1 MDGTVGLWLIV
12 LSFLAV
18 MFGPAIL
25 NGMSR
30 SKDTEGHMN
39 MILIIVMIMFFL
51 IGIFTFE

>member
-18 MFGPAIL
+18 MFGPLIL
-25 NGMSR
+25 NGMTR
-30 SKDTEGHMN
+30 TENTEGHMN
-39 MILIIVMIMFFL
+39 MILMIVMIMFFL